1 MNNTPLN
8 HIAVIPDGNR
18 RWAKEHNLP
27 TLEGHR
33 KGVDTAVLLA
43 RKARALGIH
52 TFTIWAFSTENW
64 KRAQEEVGYL
74 MRLYEVFIERYLQDA
89 LHDNVRLVHLGR
101 KDRLPQSLLKKISN
115 AEEKTKHHD
124 QYTLNVA
131 LDYGGQDEIIR
142 AVKKMAE
149 QTKNFESLDEET
161 FASFLDTHAQPY
173 PNPDLIIRTSG
184 EQRISG
190 FMPWQSA
197 YAEYLFLDKYFPDM
211 NERDME
217 DAAKEFQTRQRRFG
231 K

>member
-1 MNNTPLN
+1 MNETPLH

-18 RWAKEHNLP
+18 RWAKEHNIP
-27 TLEGHR
+27 SLEGHR
-33 KGVDTAVLLA
+33 KGLDVAVMLA

-64 KRAQEEVGYL
+64 KRTQEEVGYL
-74 MRLYEVFIERYLQDA
+74 MKLYEVFIERYLQNA
-89 LHDNVRLVHLGR
+89 LQDNVRLVHLGR
-101 KDRLPQSLLKKISN
+101 KDRLPQSLLKKITD

-131 LDYGGQDEIIR
+131 LDYGGHDEILR
-142 AVKKMAE
+142 AIQKMNE
-149 QTKNFESLDEET
+149 QTKTIESLDEEA
-161 FASFLDTHAQPY
+161 FASFLDTHDQPY

-190 FMPWQSA
+190 FLPWQAA
-197 YAEYLFLDKYFPDM
+197 YSEFLFLDKYFPAMTEQDL
-211 NERDME
+211 E
-217 DAAKEFQTRQRRFG
+217 DAVKEYKNRQRRFG